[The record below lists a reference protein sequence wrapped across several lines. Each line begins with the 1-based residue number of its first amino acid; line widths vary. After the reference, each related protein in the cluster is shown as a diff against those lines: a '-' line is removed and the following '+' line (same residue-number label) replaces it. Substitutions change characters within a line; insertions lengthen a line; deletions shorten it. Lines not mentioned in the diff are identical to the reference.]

1 MPPEII
7 PPLDVA
13 PRVKEIFNVPVEYA
27 IDVSTDLLH
36 NRNVVFTVMTIP
48 VAQLEL
54 MAVLV
59 AFRMEMEFVF
69 VQPRRNAG
77 SCNNNNQCY
86 GNNNGCTTCSSSG
99 QCV

>member
-1 MPPEII
+1 
-7 PPLDVA
+7 
-13 PRVKEIFNVPVEYA
+13 
-27 IDVSTDLLH
+27 
-36 NRNVVFTVMTIP
+36 
-48 VAQLEL
+48 

-86 GNNNGCTTCSSSG
+86 GNNSNLDTACVSTFNGLTSAASATSDTITLCAGSLINFISYYFISYLVLFNLLKTIFKLNFF
-99 QCV
+99 